1 MTQQQILTLLIY
13 GTLFGMIECDVC
25 LHEELQDYVSEMQPM
40 FKNARLTRYDIGMF
54 MRRYAE

>member
-1 MTQQQILTLLIY
+1 MTQQQILTLFIY

-25 LHEELQDYVSEMQPM
+25 LPEELQDYVSEMQPM
-40 FKNARLTRYDIGMF
+40 FKNARVNRDDIGMF